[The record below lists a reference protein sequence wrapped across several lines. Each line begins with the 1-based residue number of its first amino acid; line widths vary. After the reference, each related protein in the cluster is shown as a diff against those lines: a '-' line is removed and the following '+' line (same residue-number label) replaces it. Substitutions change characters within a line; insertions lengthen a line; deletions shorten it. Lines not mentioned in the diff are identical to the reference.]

1 VPSENFINFRLMSAM
16 CAISLHLLGLQSGF
30 VYAKVCLG
38 GKRTAIGQLEHRAV
52 KRRLGL
58 NCYQV

>member
-1 VPSENFINFRLMSAM
+1 MSAM

-38 GKRTAIGQLEHRAV
+38 GKRTAIGQV
-52 KRRLGL
+52 KHTERLKEDWG
-58 NCYQV
+58 